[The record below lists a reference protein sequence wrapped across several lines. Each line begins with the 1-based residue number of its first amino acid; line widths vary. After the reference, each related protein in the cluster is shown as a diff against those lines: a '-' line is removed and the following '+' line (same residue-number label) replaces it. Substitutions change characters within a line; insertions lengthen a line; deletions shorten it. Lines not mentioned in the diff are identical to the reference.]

1 MQIAIHNFKMINKIQ
16 TKAIISL
23 MSINYNNNN
32 NYYNNNKRMI

>member
-1 MQIAIHNFKMINKIQ
+1 MINKIQ